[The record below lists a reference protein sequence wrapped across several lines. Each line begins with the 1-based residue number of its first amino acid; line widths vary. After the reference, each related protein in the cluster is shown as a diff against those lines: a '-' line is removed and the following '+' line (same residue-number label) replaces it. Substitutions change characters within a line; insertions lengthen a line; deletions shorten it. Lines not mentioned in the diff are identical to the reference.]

1 MTLYITRIYIALKS
15 ILPGINIATQ
25 AQPSFVKCECGISLF
40 LSFSQIC
47 VFTFIYLFIYLFYLF
62 VCVCLYI

>member
-40 LSFSQIC
+40 FVL
-47 VFTFIYLFIYLFYLF
+47 FTNLCLYIYLFIYLFYLF